1 MSFKKNN
8 IFKKVMAFTLAGM
21 MTFSLVPMTSLKTQ
35 SVKAAESEDFYVG
48 NAPCSSI
55 DSLPNG
61 TYENVT
67 ANVYVPG
74 PLNKVLGVNAFLTSP
89 DDPFGAGGGEAKAP
103 TDPVY
108 NNAKLTVSGE
118 GKDKKYILDVDI
130 RNVVFTL
137 LDAKSGDNIDIKDY
151 TISEGDYSGYTG
163 RISHFTFEL
172 KDLSGKYTLKDCV
185 EFPTLLG
192 AFWNVPLNVAID
204 LESVNAKTN
213 DYTFTD
219 ESGDFKLNVRGTKE
233 DLDGASLVVENV
245 TQGDEYNIAYNDIV
259 SRQLNI
265 AKTEAPNLVMY
276 NVKLIKDGKEIKE
289 LTDSKFQLI
298 QKVSGGTASGDVV
311 YYIDGT
317 SIKEVEGTRTV
328 YDYENK
334 YYNNTITNGK
344 LGYIFYVTN
353 RGANVTTTKQITDIA
368 SGVNF
373 DVYGTL
379 DGNAIEL
386 ASSASIYVNEK
397 SDADN
402 EIRTAINDKNAN
414 IIKAYDLCIY
424 SEYYDSATYDA
435 YSNRPFTLQ
444 KNEGKI
450 SLELPVNSEGNNIA
464 DAYDVYMI
472 TKNMTTGELTSEK
485 LPSYKKDDK
494 TIIADWQS
502 ITDDSTTE
510 LTDDLTRFIL
520 NCSDKLNKPLAF
532 SERVGVDDCGSYIAI
547 VKNNLP
553 ETYDIRY
560 NGTEQTGVAEG
571 DAYTLSGTIKG
582 TTAGT
587 YTAYATLKDG
597 YSWSDG
603 DTNKTKT
610 VEWTLKPALVDV
622 IYNKLNSNATKS
634 FDDVEEAK
642 EYFKTYTI
650 SYSGF
655 IGDDSPENLEGFEAP
670 TISLPELENGK
681 IYYIAASGGNLTSN
695 YEFNYIA
702 PRTIIACKAVD
713 NPSSVVLT
721 YTGSPQTKYVTND
734 QWTVEFQECDA
745 SEVIGTGF
753 YHATITLKDGY
764 YFKYNSGKKKTSVII
779 KIEGKKL
786 TVKPKGVDTNG
797 LYAEDIED
805 ADMEVVSGLD
815 EGQTL
820 ESLDWKN
827 GTIPKL
833 KGKAVDMYDY
843 MYNLY
848 ITQFSSF
855 FTKEEIENMC
865 QGYKGM
871 YQAMYTIE
879 DSAAANNYEIVVD
892 SAYGDSYE
900 NTIPIIA
907 STETDEAGETVIK
920 AERITALVEKYKAAT
935 DNPLN
940 VNLGMATVI
949 PTEIMEVLAAKENT
963 TVNLKMN
970 NVVSTFNT
978 DDIKDTKA
986 SKQTVTYDSTNIPE
1000 DVIEQYRNSK
1010 VNTVRQ
1016 ISRVSDGE
1024 LGNATASLS
1033 LGGPAANEFANVYK
1047 YDADKKE
1054 LELVSVS
1061 KADEK
1066 GNVSVTLP
1074 TSGDFVVMMS
1084 TKDMSDLSLDPGT
1097 YKITANLYVAGS
1109 DNTVLGV
1116 NAYLTNPN
1124 NPIGIVPDGFESVE
1138 PIAPITP
1145 VADNATIVVG
1155 EDGSQTLVLDVV
1167 NPVFTLQQIKTSDNA
1182 DVLATVKDTKRYEG
1196 NNKVGRDGR
1205 ITKVYIKLNDNS
1217 GVYKFKDCLEFPTLL
1232 EEEWNVPLTLDV
1244 DFINAVRLSD
1254 ETKVELPDDNK
1265 GNDNTGDN
1273 TGDNKGDNTGDN
1285 DNKGNNDNKNDN
1297 KSDDNKGNNSN
1308 VNNNTNTKSD
1318 DNNNITDVN
1327 KDTKSDTSKS
1337 DNKTSSSKENVKTGD
1352 TNKAFVYAGIMLVAV
1367 MAASVTVVVSKKRRK
1382 YDRYEQEK

>member
-74 PLNKVLGVNAFLTSP
+74 PLNKVLGVNAFLTNP
-89 DDPFGAGGGEAKAP
+89 NDPFGAGGGEETAP

-130 RNVVFTL
+130 KNVVFTL
-137 LDAKSGDNIDIKDY
+137 LDAKSGDNIAIRDY
-151 TISEGDYSGYTG
+151 TIADGDYLGYTG

-185 EFPTLLG
+185 ECPTILG
-192 AFWNVPLNVAID
+192 AFWYVPLNVAVD
-204 LESVNAKTN
+204 FQSVNTKTN

-219 ESGDFKLNVRGTKE
+219 ESGRFELSVKGTKE
-233 DLDGASLVVENV
+233 NLDGATLVVENV
-245 TQGDEYNIAYNDIV
+245 TQGAEYEAAKYEV
-259 SRQLNI
+259 ESKQLNTDRTKEAEI
-265 AKTEAPNLVMY
+265 RMFSAKLV
-276 NVKLIKDGKEIKE
+276 KDGKVITDIE
-289 LTDSKFQLI
+289 DSKFVLLEKI
-298 QKVSGGTASGDVV
+298 PLKEDTPVGTYVWYMDN
-311 YYIDGT
+311 GT
-317 SIKEVEGTRTV
+317 SSEVDSTSVVINDTR
-328 YDYENK
+328 DAINNK
-334 YYNNTITNGK
+334 ITNSK
-344 LGYIFYVTN
+344 LGYFYYVLN
-353 RGANVTTTKQITDIA
+353 SNAYVMTTEDISDIA
-368 SGVNF
+368 SGVNAK
-373 DVYGTL
+373 VYGTL
-379 DGNAIEL
+379 SSNAI
-386 ASSASIYVNEK
+386 SIHDTASIYVADRTDSDSEIK
-397 SDADN
+397 SAIGNDN
-402 EIRTAINDKNAN
+402 LSVV
-414 IIKAYDLCIY
+414 KAYDLCLY
-424 SEYYDSATYDA
+424 AERYDSTTYEA
-435 YSNRPFTLQ
+435 FSTAPFTLFS
-444 KNEGKI
+444 NESKVL
-450 SLELPVNSEGNNIA
+450 LELPVDCKDKDIA
-464 DAYDVYMI
+464 DIYDVYMI
-472 TKNMTTGELTSEK
+472 TKNMSTGELSAEK
-485 LPSYKKDDK
+485 LPSYKKDDN
-494 TIIADWQS
+494 TIVADWMDIS
-502 ITDDSTTE
+502 KSTANN
-510 LTDDLTRFIL
+510 DDLDRFVV
-520 NCSDKLNKPLAF
+520 NCSDKLDKA
-532 SERVGVDDCGSYIAI
+532 VDFADRFNVDNCGSYIAI

-571 DAYTLSGTIKG
+571 DAYTLSGTIKA

-610 VEWTLKPALVDV
+610 VEWTLKPALVDAMYHSTNLL
-622 IYNKLNSNATKS
+622 I
-634 FDDVEEAK
+634 FDDVEAAK
-642 EYFKTYTI
+642 EFYKTYTI

-670 TISLPELENGK
+670 TISLPELENGN
-681 IYYIAASGGNLTSN
+681 IYNIAASGGNPTSN

-702 PRTIIACKAVD
+702 PEVRIACTEI
-713 NPSSVVLT
+713 NSPSNVKLQ
-721 YTGSPQTKYVTND
+721 YTGSPQTKYVTNE
-734 QWTVEFQECDA
+734 QYTVKFEECDEA
-745 SEVIGTGF
+745 EVINTGF
-753 YHATITLKDGY
+753 YHAIITANKGY
-764 YFKYNSGKKKTSVII
+764 VFSGGKKAVAVKMKIVGKPI
-779 KIEGKKL
+779 K
-786 TVKPKGVDTNG
+786 VKPAGVSTSG
-797 LYAEDIED
+797 IYAEDVED
-805 ADMEVVSGLD
+805 ADMEVVSGLED
-815 EGQTL
+815 GVTL
-820 ESLDWKN
+820 DSLEWKN
-827 GTIPKL
+827 GVVPKI
-833 KGKAVDMYDY
+833 KGTTVEMYDY
-843 MYNLY
+843 YYNMYSQWGLD
-848 ITQFSSF
+848 
-855 FTKEEIENMC
+855 KETLEMMLA
-865 QGYKGM
+865 QYKGQYM
-871 YQAMYTIE
+871 VIYSVD
-879 DSAAANNYEIVVD
+879 DSEAAKNYEIKIV
-892 SAYGDSYE
+892 SAYE
-900 NTIPIIA
+900 NGIPVIA
-907 STETDEAGETVIK
+907 STETDKTGETVLK
-920 AERITALVEKYKAAT
+920 AERTTELVEKYKAAT

-940 VNLGMATVI
+940 VNLGTATVI
-949 PTEIMEVLAAKENT
+949 PTEIMEVLKDKENT

-1273 TGDNKGDNTGDN
+1273 TGDNDNKGDNTGDN
-1285 DNKGNNDNKNDN
+1285 DNKGNNDN